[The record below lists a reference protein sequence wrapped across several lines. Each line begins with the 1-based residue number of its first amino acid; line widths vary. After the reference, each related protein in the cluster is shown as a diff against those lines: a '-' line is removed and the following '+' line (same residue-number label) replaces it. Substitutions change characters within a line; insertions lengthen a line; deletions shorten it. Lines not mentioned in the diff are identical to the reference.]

1 MPEPKPELTDL
12 RNDAERAFQ
21 AVVREMQ
28 ALGCDIM
35 DCRCDHLTAA
45 IKLWG
50 ERLAMLRAEQPKAVR
65 GRHLEIRRRC
75 YHDDLGRGE

>member
-1 MPEPKPELTDL
+1 MPTDL

-21 AVVREMQ
+21 AVVREMRL
-28 ALGCDIM
+28 LGCDIT

-50 ERLAMLRAEQPKAVR
+50 ERLAMFRAEQPAPIR
-65 GRHLEIRRRC
+65 ERHLEIRRRC
-75 YHDDLGRGE
+75 YHDDLRRPE